1 MTFSLSAG
9 PHEFCACWEIKCLPV
24 DEWIKKMW
32 LIYGMECYSAIRK
45 LEILSS
51 VRTWMNLEDIM
62 LSEISQTQKE
72 QHCMISFIC
81 GI

>member
-1 MTFSLSAG
+1 
-9 PHEFCACWEIKCLPV
+9 
-24 DEWIKKMW
+24 MW
-32 LIYGMECYSAIRK
+32 LIYAVECYSAIRK

-51 VRTWMNLEDIM
+51 VRMWMNLEDIM

-72 QHCMISFIC
+72 QHFMISFIC

>member
-1 MTFSLSAG
+1 
-9 PHEFCACWEIKCLPV
+9 
-24 DEWIKKMW
+24 MW
-32 LIYGMECYSAIRK
+32 LIYAMECYSAIRK